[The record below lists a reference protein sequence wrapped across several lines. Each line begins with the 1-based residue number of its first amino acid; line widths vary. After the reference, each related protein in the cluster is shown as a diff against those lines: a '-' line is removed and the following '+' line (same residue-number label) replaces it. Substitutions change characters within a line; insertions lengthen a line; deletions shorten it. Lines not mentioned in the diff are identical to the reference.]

1 MQTLQAALL
10 YTRKVV
16 SLCLLALFAI
26 GAVVVTDAQAASP
39 NLKLER
45 VDFKNN
51 YPVTID
57 HRNNVKGENPLQIQN
72 YGENNEVEYQV
83 SSTAK
88 YTKKWPVVY
97 VRQTVIKLVGQ
108 LGVDANAREFLEKKQ
123 EGNVTLTGE
132 GTIGGTSV
140 VFKKE
145 LTPAEV
151 EKQMKEHNTF
161 LTTGEISA
169 NNALPNKVIY
179 ELVTITWKWKA
190 KEKGALGPFEQE
202 IGQSKHN
209 FYLTF
214 TQPLSSVT
222 NFLTVL
228 DLDTQGIEKG
238 TAVQPPTEAEVIKGI
253 WSQFTPRQIGL
264 RWYNVETGTLNRG
277 GVVLQYYQNEN
288 TVGLTLAQ
296 AQESQGTEC
305 NAEETQALLEKAQGQ
320 CGSWGQI
327 LSYALGIEGIK
338 STTLNAESNF
348 AAGPCKGKGTCLLL
362 VKNWEFFGEGSG
374 EEFPYMWTKIKD
386 LAGIEGQ
393 GTQNP
398 PSLFNFHVIVEAGQG
413 TNKLYDPSYG
423 TGPFEGAE
431 RLKKIQQ
438 ESIAGF
444 CSRTET
450 KCLKA
455 TAGAEQ
461 LTTKERESFS
471 T

>member
-1 MQTLQAALL
+1 MQELPTILLLLRRAAG
-10 YTRKVV
+10 
-16 SLCLLALFAI
+16 LCLLALLAM
-26 GAVVVTDAQAASP
+26 GTVVAADAQASP

-51 YPVTID
+51 YAVTID
-57 HRNNVKGENPLQIQN
+57 HRNNVKGEDPLRIN
-72 YGENNEVEYQV
+72 EYGENNEVEYQV

-88 YTKKWPVVY
+88 FTKKWPVAY
-97 VRQTVIKLVGQ
+97 LRQTVIKLIGQ
-108 LGVDANAREFLEKKQ
+108 FGVDANAREFLEKKQ
-123 EGNVTLTGE
+123 EGNVTLMGE
-132 GTIGGTSV
+132 ATIGGTAI

-190 KEKGALGPFEQE
+190 KEKGASGPFEQE

-214 TQPLSSVT
+214 TQPLSKVT

-228 DLDTQGIEKG
+228 DLDTQGIEKEG
-238 TAVQPPTEAEVIKGI
+238 VQPPSEAQVIKGI

-296 AQESQGTEC
+296 AQASQGTEC

-338 STTLNAESNF
+338 SKTLNAESNF
-348 AAGPCKGKGTCLLL
+348 AAGPCKGQGTCELL
-362 VKNWEFFGEGSG
+362 VKNWEFVGEGSKE

-398 PSLFNFHVIVEAGQG
+398 PSLFQFHVIVEAGQG

-444 CSRTET
+444 CSKTET

-461 LTTKERESFS
+461 LTTKERESF
-471 T
+471 TT